1 MDSIL
6 LGDGI
11 AQVDVTLHRLGSD
24 LILVLDQGAT
34 QLTVVGHFSGTAG
47 QIESIQFADSTV
59 WDANVIAARTA
70 AGTANAMIGTAGN
83 DVFVVDHAGDT
94 ITEGIDQG
102 IDTAQASV
110 HYSLGAMSRT

>member
-1 MDSIL
+1 M
-6 LGDGI
+6 
-11 AQVDVTLHRLGSD
+11 
-24 LILVLDQGAT
+24 
-34 QLTVVGHFSGTAG
+34 VGHFSGTAG

-110 HYSLGAMSRT
+110 HYSLGANVENLTLTGPLNLTGYGNVMANSLAGNSADNRLTGAGGI